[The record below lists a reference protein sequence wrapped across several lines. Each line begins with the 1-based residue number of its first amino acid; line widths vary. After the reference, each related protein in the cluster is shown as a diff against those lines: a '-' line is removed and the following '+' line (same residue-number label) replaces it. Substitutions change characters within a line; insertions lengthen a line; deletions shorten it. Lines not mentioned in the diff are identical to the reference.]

1 MIIPAGFL
9 KAWAASAVFLLVVDA
24 IWLGLVARGFYV
36 RQLGDLMLESPKLAI
51 AALFYVMYSAAIVIL
66 ASAPAA
72 RSGSLTD
79 ALLLGAI
86 LGFAAYGTYDIT
98 NLSTLKNWPLAMSLV
113 DIAWGTLLTAAVSGV
128 GYWLLRPGQ

>member
-9 KAWAASAVFLLVVDA
+9 KAWAGTAVFILALDA
-24 IWLGLVARGFYV
+24 VWLGLVARGFYS
-36 RQLGDLMLESPKLAI
+36 RQLGELMLDSPKLSI
-51 AALFYVMYSAAIVIL
+51 AAVFYVMYSAAVVIL
-66 ASAPAA
+66 ASAPAL
-72 RSGSLTD
+72 RSGSLSD

-113 DIAWGTLLTAAVSGV
+113 DIAWGTVLTTAAASV
-128 GYWLLRPGQ
+128 GYGLLRHV

>member
-9 KAWAASAVFLLVVDA
+9 KAWAGAAAFLLIVDA
-24 IWLGLVARGFYV
+24 VWLGLVARGFYS
-36 RQLGDLMLESPKLAI
+36 RQLGDLMLESPKLSI
-51 AALFYVMYSAAIVIL
+51 AAVFYVMYSAAIVIL

-72 RSGSLTD
+72 RSGALTD
-79 ALLLGAI
+79 ALLRAI

-113 DIAWGTLLTAAVSGV
+113 DMAWGTLLTAAVSCV
-128 GYWLLRPGQ
+128 GYWLLR

>member
-1 MIIPAGFL
+1 MIPAGFL
-9 KAWAASAVFLLVVDA
+9 KAWGGAAVFLLLIDA
-24 IWLGLVARGFYV
+24 IWLGFVARGFYS
-36 RQLGDLMLESPKLAI
+36 RQLGELMLDSPRLSI

-66 ASAPAA
+66 ASAPAF

-98 NLSTLKNWPLAMSLV
+98 NLSTLKNWPLVMSLV
-113 DIAWGTLLTAAVSGV
+113 DMAWGTLLTAAVSAV
-128 GYWLLRPGQ
+128 GFWLLRWS